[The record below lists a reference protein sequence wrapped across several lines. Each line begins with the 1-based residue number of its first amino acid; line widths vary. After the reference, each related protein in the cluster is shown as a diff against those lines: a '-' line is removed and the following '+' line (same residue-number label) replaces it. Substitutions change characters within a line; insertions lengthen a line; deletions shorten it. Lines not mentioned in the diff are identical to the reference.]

1 MLKLKDATVFD
12 LDDGPKFRTVS
23 TLEDLG
29 GKEIYVNPFTMNYQN
44 LQRANETLQR
54 ASKPPIV
61 IKAADKNLF
70 G

>member
-1 MLKLKDATVFD
+1 
-12 LDDGPKFRTVS
+12 
-23 TLEDLG
+23 
-29 GKEIYVNPFTMNYQN
+29 MNYQN